1 MPEMTNSTNTYDE
14 GNTGDGIASYTGISQ
29 WWCRI
34 VTTEHL
40 LLTGILFVSVAIKI
54 LFAIVDPVV
63 NVDGVLYIAAAKQI
77 AAKNFRAA
85 LEIYSMPFYPL
96 LIALMQR
103 LVQDWVW
110 AARLISLITMVFA
123 IFPLYLITRELFN
136 QRAALWSCLV
146 FTLVPLPNEWAMDV
160 IRDPAFLFFF
170 AWAVYFCMRVI
181 TRKKVIY
188 CFPAAAFAWTAF
200 LFRIEGIVLF
210 FLVFF
215 MFVGFLI
222 RGHSEWKFWLQAI
235 GAWFVLSVLAGGV
248 LAGTALLT
256 DTVSLNRLNEIGRE
270 LGNIGRLDFLDNY
283 RTLYTELKKLEGIPP
298 FSNGNQNILNITRHY
313 MAVIYMFGILEFM
326 IRVLFP
332 IFLIPLILGLSYRWE
347 KKHGF
352 VMVVVLIY
360 LFMFYY
366 SLIKRDFLEIRFVFV
381 PVFLIYPWVGYGLD
395 RIWIKVRKSAR
406 HKVTAVLF
414 LVSFILIPLY
424 KTGNSL
430 FSQDA
435 ILREAGQWLAKVPE
449 FADSR
454 LATTDSRIS
463 FYADKKDDSVLY
475 ISDKKFRNNYA
486 VIEKMALQDKAELIA
501 QKVRKGSG
509 PFEGFVHYRIVKTFK
524 GKINWV
530 HFYQFTRD

>member
-1 MPEMTNSTNTYDE
+1 MTNSTNIYDE
-14 GNTGDGIASYTGISQ
+14 DNTADGIASYTSIQQ
-29 WWCRI
+29 WWYRI
-34 VTTEHL
+34 VTTEYL
-40 LLTGILFVSVAIKI
+40 LLAAIVFVSVAVKI

-77 AAKNFRAA
+77 ATKNFRAA

-96 LIALMQR
+96 LIALMQG
-103 LVQDWVW
+103 LVHDWVW

-123 IFPLYLITRELFN
+123 IFPLYLITGELFSR
-136 QRAALWSCLV
+136 RAALWSCLV
-146 FTLVPLPNEWAMDV
+146 FSLVPLPNEWAMDV
-160 IRDPAFLFFF
+160 IRDPAFLFCF

-181 TRKKVIY
+181 TRKKAIY
-188 CFPAAAFAWTAF
+188 CFPAAAFAWAAF

-210 FLVFF
+210 PLVFF
-215 MFVGFLI
+215 MFVVFLI
-222 RGHSEWKFWLQAI
+222 RGHSDWKFWLRAI
-235 GAWFVLSVLAGGV
+235 GAWFVPSVLAGGV
-248 LAGTALLT
+248 LVGTALLS

-270 LGNIGRLDFLDNY
+270 VGNIGKLDFLDNY
-283 RTLYTELKKLEGIPP
+283 RTLYTELKKLEGVPP
-298 FSNGNQNILNITRHY
+298 FSTGNQNILTITRHY
-313 MAVIYMFGILEFM
+313 MAVIYMFGILEYM

-332 IFLIPLILGLSYRWE
+332 IFLIPLILGLGYQWE

-395 RIWIKVRKSAR
+395 RIWIKVRKSAH
-406 HKVTAVLF
+406 HKVPAILF

-424 KTGNSL
+424 KTGNSI

-435 ILREAGQWLAKVPE
+435 ILREAGQWLAKAPE

-486 VIEKMALQDKAELIA
+486 VVEKMALQDKAELIA
-501 QKVRKGSG
+501 EKVRKGSG
-509 PFEGFVHYRIVKTFK
+509 PFEGFVHYRIIKTFK